1 MSVTDAREEVGLSFW
16 PMSSSYPVTRP
27 ELEARKMLR
36 QITSGRKQETEVVL
50 KTNPPDSEESNT
62 RKKEEGLCNIYSLC
76 CLEQPESEPSEVDDV
91 DGLAEDVLRP
101 LVKLLF
107 LKILLVDIGIS
118 LGDVTTDLL
127 QGLSLVFDAEWNV
140 QWNTYH
146 YGLAV
151 LGVMWIPGLVVLLH
165 QASGAA
171 NYRILPRESHWSV
184 NFILGCLFLLCFP
197 LVPTILY
204 LRLLLSKRAF
214 RTSQEKLIFLQ
225 QEATSHEVKAIA
237 GALESPLELILL
249 LWMLLRGILQL
260 PWDQTLASSCVG
272 DSLGRVACLPSLPVA
287 SIIFS
292 LLSILKTLCDLNIS
306 PIISSMNEAHSLTK
320 LSYSWQLMAQFG
332 PFFVCNVLFR
342 TAAFA
347 FIITFLDYWAII
359 PMTLV
364 LLLNLVHTTLV
375 SSDSLR
381 DEDTNDIEF
390 PEQTDN
396 ENPDRMLNGNGG
408 SRSSCSQEEDK
419 LHSMPMPILLNS
431 FLSILLPIAYSPN
444 TRGTSVPRG
453 KIGTQVENL
462 SRRQARILRSQALM
476 MNTCTLIVVAVIY
489 CLVTHTSTFNY
500 RSNILTPWWFK
511 MAFSYQLLL
520 YTLSLPLSWFM
531 VFQLVR
537 KDPQNQPAVPI
548 VGTRSRHPTDQST
561 RVSLQSASSRLVTEE
576 EGPAQL
582 GLQVVISLLIT
593 LLLVAPSIVGIILF
607 KTLDNNGYQLLQ
619 VKEQE
624 DGLLHR
630 HLTHLTSLNPV
641 WTPAPVASS
650 FTVGCGEEKNLKNS
664 VLLVNLSIPE
674 CRRLHRR
681 MTPGLFGSEQPR
693 AVVILDD
700 TPETGWRVSSPPSP
714 LQMDPSLPVFT
725 AKILDWGHE
734 WRAGKVG
741 VVREK
746 DVLVTS
752 ELSCSEAREVLIG
765 EAGYGARCARRKKL
779 DEDGRITE
787 SRCVK
792 TTCSK
797 HGLPCHPPEVKEQS
811 YECKTNLSVP
821 EFHSYPAST
830 LDLIKFRF
838 SDSKDSAI
846 CCIDETHY
854 KQYYGRDCLKLGSE
868 VNPECR
874 FSSEFALYPCSD
886 ERLQKNS
893 KFCKV
898 PDLNCVIQI
907 SYKSL
912 CGGTQ
917 KIPCDLHNVDCKKS
931 SNTSN

>member
-1 MSVTDAREEVGLSFW
+1 MSATVREEVGLSFW

-36 QITSGRKQETEVVL
+36 QITSRRKQETEVVL
-50 KTNPPDSEESNT
+50 KTESPNPEEST
-62 RKKEEGLCNIYSLC
+62 THKKEKGLCNIYSLC

-118 LGDVTTDLL
+118 LGDVMTDLL

-140 QWNTYH
+140 QWSTYH

-151 LGVMWIPGLVVLLH
+151 LGVMWIPGLVVILH
-165 QASGAA
+165 QVSGGAK
-171 NYRILPRESHWSV
+171 YKILPNKRHWLV

-272 DSLGRVACLPSLPVA
+272 DSLGRVACFPSLPMA

-306 PIISSMNEAHSLTK
+306 PIISSMNEAHSVVK
-320 LSYSWQLMAQFG
+320 LSYSWQLMAQLG
-332 PFFVCNVLFR
+332 PFFVCNALFR

-359 PMTLV
+359 PITLV

-375 SSDSLR
+375 SSDSHT
-381 DEDTNDIEF
+381 EEGAKDIEF
-390 PEQTDN
+390 PEQPDN
-396 ENPDRMLNGNGG
+396 ENPSGILNGD

-419 LHSMPMPILLNS
+419 LLSRPMPILLNS
-431 FLSILLPIAYSPN
+431 FLSILLPIAYSPH
-444 TRGTSVPRG
+444 THGVSGPRG

-476 MNTCTLIVVAVIY
+476 VNTCTLIVVVVVY

-511 MAFSYQLLL
+511 MAFSYLLLL
-520 YTLSLPLSWFM
+520 YALSLPLSWFM
-531 VFQLVR
+531 EFQLVR
-537 KDPQNQPAVPI
+537 KVSQNPPAESI

-561 RVSLQSASSRLVTEE
+561 RVSVHSASSHLVTEE
-576 EGPAQL
+576 DGPAQL
-582 GLQVVISLLIT
+582 GLQVFISLLIT

-630 HLTHLTSLNPV
+630 HLTHLTSLNPG
-641 WTPAPVASS
+641 WRPAPVASS
-650 FTVGCGEEKNLKNS
+650 FIVGCDEEKKLKNS
-664 VLLVNLSIPE
+664 VLLVNLSVPE

-681 MTPGLFGSEQPR
+681 MTPGLFGLEQPR
-693 AVVILDD
+693 AVIILDD
-700 TPETGWRVSSPPSP
+700 TPETGWRVSSPASP
-714 LQMDPSLPVFT
+714 VQMDPSLPVFS
-725 AKILDWGHE
+725 AKIVDWSQE
-734 WRAGKVG
+734 WAASKVS

-746 DVLVTS
+746 EILAPS
-752 ELSCSEAREVLIG
+752 EFSCSEDRDVFIG
-765 EAGYGARCARRKKL
+765 EASYGERCKRRKKL
-779 DEDGRITE
+779 DKDGRIME
-787 SRCVK
+787 KRCVK

-797 HGLPCHPPEVKEQS
+797 YGMPCHPPEVKEQS

-821 EFHSYPAST
+821 VFKNYPSST
-830 LDLIKFRF
+830 LHQMKFQF
-838 SDSKDSAI
+838 NDSKDSSI

-854 KQYYGRDCLKLGSE
+854 KQYHGRHCLKLGS
-868 VNPECR
+868 VINPKCK
-874 FSSEFALYPCSD
+874 FSSEFALYPCS
-886 ERLQKNS
+886 EEQLQKNS
-893 KFCKV
+893 KFCKI
-898 PDLNCVIQI
+898 PNLNCIVQI

-917 KIPCDLHNVDCKKS
+917 MIPCNVNNVDCKKS